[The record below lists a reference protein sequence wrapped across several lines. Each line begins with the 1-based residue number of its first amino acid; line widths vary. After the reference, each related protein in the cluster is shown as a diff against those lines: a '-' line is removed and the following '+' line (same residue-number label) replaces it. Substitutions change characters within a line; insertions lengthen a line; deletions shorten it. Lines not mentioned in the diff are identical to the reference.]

1 MMASTD
7 DCDMWKEELEIS
19 RAAKEKNGLI
29 TLLLSQAVET
39 LRGICNGIEG
49 DMRGYKVT
57 DPSTFMNL
65 LKKSRALVD
74 YVDHFVLESDSDKI
88 VQVRLIGEY
97 NCCELKRYYG
107 HLRYATGILN
117 TIVTECRWKTI
128 PAEIKKRNQVNSLVV
143 AMEVTEELAQYSEE
157 PTKLLEEAAAARA
170 EESGA
175 KSGKRKMMD

>member
-88 VQVRLIGEY
+88 VQV
-97 NCCELKRYYG
+97 
-107 HLRYATGILN
+107 
-117 TIVTECRWKTI
+117 
-128 PAEIKKRNQVNSLVV
+128 
-143 AMEVTEELAQYSEE
+143 
-157 PTKLLEEAAAARA
+157 
-170 EESGA
+170 
-175 KSGKRKMMD
+175 